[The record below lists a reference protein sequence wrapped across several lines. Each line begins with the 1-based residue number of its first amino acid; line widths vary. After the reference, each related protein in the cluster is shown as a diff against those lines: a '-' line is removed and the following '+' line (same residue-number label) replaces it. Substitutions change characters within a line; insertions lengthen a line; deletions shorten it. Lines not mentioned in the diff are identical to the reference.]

1 MPTSSYK
8 LVSKETIGDAS
19 SKTSASVSYTIASQP
34 ELANAT
40 EQLINLL
47 QTQGPKKLKLL
58 KQNILRNIS
67 DIASSLLDGVN
78 KDNST
83 NTTHKML
90 QDIRVYAAHE
100 LLHPKI
106 TSSTGRKILLKYDK
120 STNQNVKLYNEPHKN
135 VKRAST
141 KEDQENTG
149 SNVNTSK
156 SKRVNAVKVGISS
169 RAYVTSNSELED
181 FKGKSVV
188 LTEAKVIDKQEHEPG
203 LEDGHMYHLTEL
215 RHVKINEVGQK
226 KSNTKKLGNMKS
238 VIETGLKPYVQAHLD
253 TKLSASKKSF
263 SINPYADA
271 KPIVVRKI
279 TDASRFPNTTP
290 FVETVQKYIPTQS
303 ANTLKSVKPYIDT
316 LLPTFR
322 PYDYTGIQ
330 YTKQYPVTS
339 TQPNM
344 YVEKG
349 TLERNSN
356 SAQIIK
362 NVLPYTEV
370 IHKQEHE
377 PGLND
382 GKLHATV
389 INDSRIGANTF
400 QNTKTYVETGVLR
413 FKSPTP
419 TIFQNIA
426 YVETRLNDKNLNAA
440 RTTKTIMPYTET
452 AVKVINKQEHEPGL
466 DDGKRHTTGSNH
478 SSSIANKLQNVN
490 SNVETGVMYLK
501 SPISTRFQNTAYVK
515 TRLPSN
521 ISQVDTDLNPVHI
534 NTVVDK
540 QHIVPYVKSVLSK
553 TNPYVE
559 AVLPNVNSYVETALP
574 KVIPYVEAVLPKV
587 NPYVETVLPNV
598 TRYVETVLPNMNSY
612 VETALPKV
620 NTYVESV
627 LLNVNPYVETV
638 LPKVN
643 PYVEAV
649 LPKVNPYVE
658 TVLPNMNSYV
668 ETALPKVIPY
678 VEAVLPKVNPYVETV
693 LPNVTRYVETVLPN
707 MNSYVETALPKVN
720 TYVESVLPNVNP
732 YVEAVLPKV
741 NPYVET
747 VLPNVNPYVEAV
759 LPKVN
764 PYVEAVLPKVN
775 PYVETVLNGVHINAV
790 KGLQNALPVDQTG
803 LKDTK
808 LYAAAGT
815 QHIKPYVDTAQKDLT
830 LYSATGIQN
839 VMPQVKII
847 MPNIKPQAKPVL
859 KVVNNNVSKGFRNA
873 TATILNDVHFNGVIG
888 LQNALPVFQ
897 TGPKDM
903 QMYAATGTQNIKP
916 YGDTVQNDLNIYSV
930 TGKQN
935 KNPHVEHI
943 LPNIKPQH
951 KFGLNVVKSGISKGY
966 QNATMKAKN
975 IPPKVKPYVGVN
987 VITRNATTGLKHVK
1001 VYVNNGPELIK
1012 RNETVRRTH
1021 KLYADSGPNKR
1032 NLSTNDDD
1040 LQTNE
1045 KNKNRNEQ
1053 IHQPKSI
1060 FSHRPY
1066 VAQRR
1071 DNEDLKQ
1078 NIIVLPTIKIAG
1090 KPEHEPGQPECLCSN
1105 DDMPVC
1111 GSDGKTYGNSCFLA
1125 CT

>member
-574 KVIPYVEAVLPKV
+574 KV
-587 NPYVETVLPNV
+587 
-598 TRYVETVLPNMNSY
+598 
-612 VETALPKV
+612 
-620 NTYVESV
+620 NTYVES
-627 LLNVNPYVETV
+627 
-638 LPKVN
+638 
-643 PYVEAV
+643 
-649 LPKVNPYVE
+649 
-658 TVLPNMNSYV
+658 
-668 ETALPKVIPY
+668 
-678 VEAVLPKVNPYVETV
+678 
-693 LPNVTRYVETVLPN
+693 
-707 MNSYVETALPKVN
+707 
-720 TYVESVLPNVNP
+720 
-732 YVEAVLPKV
+732 
-741 NPYVET
+741 

>member
-169 RAYVTSNSELED
+169 RAYVTSNRELED

-382 GKLHATV
+382 GNLHATV

-540 QHIVPYVKSVLSK
+540 QHIVPYVESVLSK

-587 NPYVETVLPNV
+587 NPYG
-598 TRYVETVLPNMNSY
+598 
-612 VETALPKV
+612 
-620 NTYVESV
+620 
-627 LLNVNPYVETV
+627 
-638 LPKVN
+638 
-643 PYVEAV
+643 
-649 LPKVNPYVE
+649 
-658 TVLPNMNSYV
+658 
-668 ETALPKVIPY
+668 
-678 VEAVLPKVNPYVETV
+678 ETV

-732 YVEAVLPKV
+732 YVKAVLPKV

-747 VLPNVNPYVEAV
+747 VLSNVNPYVEEV

-808 LYAAAGT
+808 LYAAAET

-966 QNATMKAKN
+966 QNATMKAKT

-1053 IHQPKSI
+1053 IHQQKSI